1 MSTDN
6 EPRIDTANIQIIANS
21 TQKAWLA
28 AEDINAK
35 MFNNEMT
42 TILLEELGEPNEYLL
57 TFAKNETEA
66 KQAQEQ
72 WLDEYYEDNY

>member
-1 MSTDN
+1 MTNDN
-6 EPRIDTANIQIIANS
+6 EPRIDTANVQIVANS

-35 MFNNEMT
+35 MFNNEMI
-42 TILLEELGEPNEYLL
+42 TILLQTLDEPNEYLL

-72 WLDEYYEDNY
+72 WLDEYYQDN

>member
-6 EPRIDTANIQIIANS
+6 EPRIDTANMQIIANS

-42 TILLEELGEPNEYLL
+42 TILLEELGEPNEYV
-57 TFAKNETEA
+57 
-66 KQAQEQ
+66 
-72 WLDEYYEDNY
+72 